1 MAGRGETPD
10 DVRSGF
16 AVLVGRP
23 NTGKSTLV
31 NAVVGTKV
39 AITSDTPQTTR
50 HRLRAVVDRDEAQIV
65 LVDTPGLHKPHD
77 ALGEE
82 LNRTALLALSDVDV
96 ACLTVDASQPVGRG
110 DEWVARHVAAAR
122 AKRVLVVTKA
132 DLVGPEVVQ
141 AQIDAASRL
150 AEFDDVVVVSA
161 LEDFNIEGFVQTVVR
176 LLPTGPRYFPRDMP
190 TDQPLEVMIAEFIRE
205 KALRKTRDEVPHAIG
220 VVVDDLYHDERKDL
234 TTVMAVLY
242 VERDSQ
248 KGILIGKGGEMIGA
262 IGSEA
267 RADLERLL
275 GVHVFLDLVVKVK
288 RDWRKD
294 AAQIRRFGYGEGL

>member
-1 MAGRGETPD
+1 
-10 DVRSGF
+10 VRSGF